1 VTNGHYRFFR
11 HLGGVNLTTQI
22 EINKRKKENSL
33 YDAAYDLFITQGI
46 NSTSI
51 SNIAKKAGVA
61 KGTFYLYFKDKY
73 DLLDKIVFRKSYGV
87 LQQAIDKTKN
97 KEFDKFE
104 DQVLY
109 FIDYIIE
116 YFKKDKLML
125 KLIHKNLSWGVLKKA
140 SSDYEELHK
149 IYSMFEKGYDNTS
162 LSREDIEKTLFII
175 IDLTGSISYSAI
187 ILNEPASIDE
197 MKPILFSTIRKI
209 I

>member
-1 VTNGHYRFFR
+1 
-11 HLGGVNLTTQI
+11 
-22 EINKRKKENSL
+22 
-33 YDAAYDLFITQGI
+33 
-46 NSTSI
+46 
-51 SNIAKKAGVA
+51 

-116 YFKKDKLML
+116 YFKKDRLML

-140 SSDYEELHK
+140 SSDYDEVHE
-149 IYSMFEKGYDNTS
+149 IYKMFESGYANTS
-162 LSREDIEKTLFII
+162 LSRDDIEKTLFLI
-175 IDLTGSISYSAI
+175 IDLTGSILYSSI
-187 ILNEPASIDE
+187 ILREPDEIDK
-197 MKPILFSTIRKI
+197 MKPILFDTISKI